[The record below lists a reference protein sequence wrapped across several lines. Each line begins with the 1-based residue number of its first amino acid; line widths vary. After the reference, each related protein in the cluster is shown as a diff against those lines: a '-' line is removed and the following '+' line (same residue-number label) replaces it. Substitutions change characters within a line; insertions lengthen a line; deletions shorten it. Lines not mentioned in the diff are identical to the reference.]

1 MYRSEGQHFDARAAI
16 SRGARML
23 AKALELQS
31 TPNEGGDGDGDT
43 DTEEILVVAP
53 GTLLVPEQ
61 LLCEASDLHA
71 ELTGKPGSM
80 ADTDDDYAALMF
92 YWSR

>member
-23 AKALELQS
+23 AVALQRLSPEQAR
-31 TPNEGGDGDGDT
+31 
-43 DTEEILVVAP
+43 VVPDQNMLPAE
-53 GTLLVPEQ
+53 TLLKD
-61 LLCEASDLHA
+61 AFDLHG
-71 ELTGKPGSM
+71 ELTGKVGSTT
-80 ADTDDDYAALMF
+80 DTDDDYSSLMF

>member
-23 AKALELQS
+23 AVALQRLS
-31 TPNEGGDGDGDT
+31 
-43 DTEEILVVAP
+43 
-53 GTLLVPEQ
+53 PEQ
-61 LLCEASDLHA
+61 ARVVSDQSVLPAEALLKEAFGLHE
-71 ELTGKPGSM
+71 ELTGKVGSTT
-80 ADTDDDYAALMF
+80 DTDDDYSSLMF

>member
-23 AKALELQS
+23 AVALQRLSLEQAC
-31 TPNEGGDGDGDT
+31 
-43 DTEEILVVAP
+43 VVLDQDVPPAEA
-53 GTLLVPEQ
+53 LLK
-61 LLCEASDLHA
+61 EAFDLRE
-71 ELTGKPGSM
+71 ELTGKVGS
-80 ADTDDDYAALMF
+80 ATDTDDDYSSLMF

>member
-23 AKALELQS
+23 AVALQRLSPDQVWLIPDQDVPPAE
-31 TPNEGGDGDGDT
+31 
-43 DTEEILVVAP
+43 A
-53 GTLLVPEQ
+53 LLK
-61 LLCEASDLHA
+61 EAFDLHE
-71 ELTGKPGSM
+71 ELTGKVGSTM
-80 ADTDDDYAALMF
+80 DTDDDYSSLMF

>member
-23 AKALELQS
+23 AVALQRLSPEQARAI
-31 TPNEGGDGDGDT
+31 PEQN
-43 DTEEILVVAP
+43 VAP
-53 GTLLVPEQ
+53 AGALLK
-61 LLCEASDLHA
+61 EAFDLHE
-71 ELTGKPGSM
+71 ELTGKVGST
-80 ADTDDDYAALMF
+80 ADTDDDYSSLMF

>member
-23 AKALELQS
+23 AVALQRLS
-31 TPNEGGDGDGDT
+31 
-43 DTEEILVVAP
+43 
-53 GTLLVPEQ
+53 PEQ
-61 LLCEASDLHA
+61 ARAIPEQNVPPAGALLKEAYDLHE
-71 ELTGKPGSM
+71 ELTGKVGSTT
-80 ADTDDDYAALMF
+80 DTDDDYSSLMF